1 MGVNKQS
8 ARIKHHT
15 STTSGSFTVP
25 ASEDFTDGSWDK
37 WDLAKSEIAVND
49 NSTKVFV
56 RIGSAIKEFALVD
69 NSPEVIQLAC
79 SDETT
84 ALTTGSAKV
93 KFRMPY
99 AMELEEVRAS
109 LTGAG
114 STSGVTTIDINE
126 SAVSILST
134 KLTID
139 FGEQT
144 STTAATPAVIS
155 DTALADD
162 AEITIDIDGLTGGA
176 DETGLKVT
184 LIGRRA

>member
-15 STTSGSFTVP
+15 STTSGTFTVP

-37 WDLAKSEIAVND
+37 WDLAKSEIAVNE
-49 NSTKVFV
+49 NTTKIFV
-56 RIGSAIKEFALVD
+56 RIGSSIKEFALVD
-69 NSPEVIQLAC
+69 NSPEVIAMAV

-84 ALTTGSAKV
+84 ALTTGTDKLT
-93 KFRMPY
+93 FRMPF
-99 AMELEEVRAS
+99 AMTLEEVRAS
-109 LTGAG
+109 LTTAG
-114 STSGVTTIDINE
+114 STSGTTTVDINE
-126 SAVSILST
+126 NGTTILST

-139 FGEQT
+139 QGETT

-155 DTALADD
+155 DSALADD
-162 AEITIDIDGLTGGA
+162 SKITIDIDAVSGGGTEA
-176 DETGLKVT
+176 GLKVY